1 MALICFAAVIGLMVN
16 VGKSEIVPIG
26 EISNLDNL
34 AIFLRCMVDSFANEI
49 FGYAFGCSV

>member
-1 MALICFAAVIGLMVN
+1 MALICFAAVIGLMIN

-34 AIFLRCMVDSFANEI
+34 AIFLRCMVDIANEI
-49 FGYAFGCSV
+49 FGNAFGCSV

>member
-16 VGKSEIVPIG
+16 VGKSEIVPNG

-49 FGYAFGCSV
+49 FGNAFGCSV

>member
-1 MALICFAAVIGLMVN
+1 MFCSCYWIDGY

-49 FGYAFGCSV
+49 FGNAFGCSV